1 MADGGLGV
9 DEDLLSGLE
18 HLRILALVLVL
29 VNESGRDIRLED
41 TSSDGEEEEAD
52 EERRDT
58 FPGLEHS
65 GRSAAD

>member
-1 MADGGLGV
+1 MADCGLWV

-29 VNESGRDIRLED
+29 VDESGRDVGLED

-52 EERRDT
+52 EKRRDT
-58 FPGLEHS
+58 PSGLEHS
-65 GRSAAD
+65 WCGAAD